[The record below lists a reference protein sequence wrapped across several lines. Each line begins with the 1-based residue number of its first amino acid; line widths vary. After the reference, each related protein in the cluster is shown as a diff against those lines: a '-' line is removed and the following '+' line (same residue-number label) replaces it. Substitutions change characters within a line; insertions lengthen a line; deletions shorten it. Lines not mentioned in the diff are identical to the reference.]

1 MFCSNCGKQLPD
13 GVTVCPDC
21 TAKEAPQVEAVPV
34 NQAAAPQEE
43 KKPLFKTPGKM
54 SKSYAAIFTALL
66 VFPST
71 ICIAIDLAFDR
82 YDYWF
87 GYVVGALIVTWIVA
101 VLPVLRVTPPVVT
114 SLICF
119 GAIVCYLF
127 YISHKTGHML
137 WLSNFFLPL
146 TILAAAFVAI
156 DSALIGGKKIKGLHI
171 FSLLAAESAIF
182 LVAME
187 AMGDIRRN
195 GVIDLK
201 WSLIVACGFISVVA
215 VMEAFS
221 YIGRINKK

>member
-1 MFCSNCGKQLPD
+1 MFCQNCGKQLPD

-21 TAKEAPQVEAVPV
+21 TANEAPQVEAVPV
-34 NQAAAPQEE
+34 NQEAAPQAE
-43 KKPLFKTPGKM
+43 KKPLFKTPGKL

-87 GYVVGALIVTWIVA
+87 GYVVGALIVTWIIA
-101 VLPVLRVTPPVVT
+101 VLPVLRITPPVVT

-119 GAIVCYLF
+119 GSIVCYLF

-137 WLSNFFLPL
+137 WLSKFFLPL
-146 TILAAAFVAI
+146 TILAAAFIAI
-156 DSALIGGKKIKGLHI
+156 DSALIGGKRIKGLHI
-171 FSLLAAESAIF
+171 FSLLAGESAIY
-182 LVAME
+182 LIAIE
-187 AMGDIRRN
+187 AMWDIWKR
-195 GVIDLK
+195 GEIDLK
-201 WSLIVACGFISVVA
+201 LSLIIACGFISVIA

-221 YIGRINKK
+221 YVGRINKK

>member
-21 TAKEAPQVEAVPV
+21 TANEAPQVEAVPV
-34 NQAAAPQEE
+34 NPEAAPQEE
-43 KKPLFKTPGKM
+43 KKPLFKMPGKL

-87 GYVVGALIVTWIVA
+87 GYVVGALLVTWIIA

-137 WLSNFFLPL
+137 WLSEFFLPL
-146 TILAAAFVAI
+146 TILAAAFIAI
-156 DSALIGGKKIKGLHI
+156 DSALIGGKRIKGLHI

-182 LVAME
+182 LVATE
-187 AMGDIRRN
+187 AMWDIWKN

-201 WSLIVACGFISVVA
+201 ISLIIACGFISVVA

-221 YIGRINKK
+221 YVGRINKK